1 MSNRERISS
10 VDTAWLRM
18 DRPTNLMMIVGVM
31 MFDRPIAFD
40 RLQRIIESR
49 LLPYRRFRQKA
60 VNDATGSYW
69 EDDELF
75 DLEFHLQHTAL
86 PSPGGRAELQR
97 YVAELISTPL
107 DPAKPLW
114 HFQLVE
120 NYSGGSAMV
129 LRIHHSIGDGIALM
143 GVMLDL
149 TDESPDADDR
159 APRDAGEVEGEAE
172 EEAEEEFLHQILQ
185 PVTDALASAA
195 KVSGTVWSKY
205 REILGNPSQL
215 VDYARIGGTVAAE
228 IAQLA
233 TMPDDSPTRF
243 KGKPGVAKRVAWSE
257 PLPLGE
263 IKAVGKLLGCSV
275 NDLLLSSVAGALRG
289 YLMEQGD
296 AVDGVEIRALVPVNL
311 RGPERDPNPNKRL
324 GNRFGLVALVLPVGI
339 ENPMARLYE
348 VKRRMEELKD
358 SYQAAVTLGILGLV
372 GMCPKPV
379 QQQILDLLSAKATAV
394 MTNVPGPQKQL
405 HLAGARLRQMMFWVP
420 QSGDIGMGVSIL
432 SYDNHVQFGL
442 VADRRFVDNPEQ
454 VVSRFRPE
462 FEKVLYT
469 VLMEPWDRKRPPEE
483 IEAHLAARLGKD
495 SGPARAAAPRSRK
508 RTAGTARAAGT
519 KGKAAAPT
527 KSAGAARRTAK
538 PPTDKP
544 RVPKRFR

>member
-31 MFDRPIAFD
+31 MFDAPIAFD
-40 RLQRIIESR
+40 RLRHVIESR

-60 VNDATGSYW
+60 VSDATGSYW

-75 DLEFHLQHTAL
+75 DLEFHLQRTAL
-86 PSPGGRAELQR
+86 PSPGGRSELQR
-97 YVAELISTPL
+97 YVAELIGTPL

-120 NYSGGSAMV
+120 NYDGGSAMV

-149 TDESPDADDR
+149 TDESPDAGETASTDSFEG
-159 APRDAGEVEGEAE
+159 AAAGDAE
-172 EEAEEEFLHQILQ
+172 ESEEFLHQILQ
-185 PVTDALASAA
+185 PLTDALASAA

-257 PLPLGE
+257 PLPLRE

-275 NDLLLSSVAGALRG
+275 NDLLLSSVAGALRS

-296 AVDGVEIRALVPVNL
+296 PVDGVELRALVPVNL

-339 ENPMARLYE
+339 ANPMARLYE

-379 QQQILDLLSAKATAV
+379 QQQILDLLAAKATAV
-394 MTNVPGPQKQL
+394 MTNVPGPQKPL
-405 HLAGARLRQMMFWVP
+405 YLAGARLTQLMFWVP

-442 VADRRFVDNPEQ
+442 VADRRFVDNPEE

-469 VLMEPWDRKRPPEE
+469 VLMEPWDHRRSPEE
-483 IEAHLAARLGKD
+483 IEAHLAARMRPDAGRSAAGRRRSGKR
-495 SGPARAAAPRSRK
+495 SAATPAAGAEAAAPATGPS
-508 RTAGTARAAGT
+508 
-519 KGKAAAPT
+519 
-527 KSAGAARRTAK
+527 GAEPQSSK
-538 PPTDKP
+538 PQREKP